1 MEEGWNWLRI
11 MGTGWYGVN
20 NAGPSGSAT
29 TVNKH
34 NRYWGKT
41 M

>member
-1 MEEGWNWLRI
+1 MEEGWNWLRM
-11 MGTGWYGVN
+11 MGTGWYGV